1 MSEIS
6 GMELNNAP
14 AHAQVHDFTLHRD
27 AFGKLVF
34 TAANGDLH
42 RGVIPV
48 RAFPIG
54 APDDGIALVG
64 HRGQELAW
72 IERLSDL
79 PAPVRELVAVEL
91 ASREFMPEIKRI
103 VQVSSYAT
111 PCDWSVETSC
121 GDTVF
126 TLKGEEDIRR
136 ILRSSLLIADAHG
149 VHFLVRD
156 MQALDKTSRTILDR
170 FL

>member
-1 MSEIS
+1 MDSAS
-6 GMELNNAP
+6 DLNEAP
-14 AHAQVHDFTLHRD
+14 AHDFTLHRD

-64 HRGQELAW
+64 HHGEELAW
-72 IERLSDL
+72 IERLPDL
-79 PAPVRELVAVEL
+79 PAPVRELVTAEL

-103 VQVSSYAT
+103 VQVSTFAT
-111 PCDWSVETSC
+111 PSDWSVETSC

-136 ILRSSLLIADAHG
+136 ILRSGLLIADIHG

-156 MQALDKTSRTILDR
+156 MQALDKASRKILDR

>member
-1 MSEIS
+1 MSGIETS
-6 GMELNNAP
+6 DASS
-14 AHAQVHDFTLHRD
+14 HDFSLHRD

-34 TAANGDLH
+34 TAANGDMH

-64 HRGQELAW
+64 HHGEELAW
-72 IERLSDL
+72 VERLSDL
-79 PAPVRELVAVEL
+79 PAPVRALVIAEL

-103 VQVSSYAT
+103 AHVSSYAT
-111 PCDWSVETSC
+111 PSDWSVETTC

-136 ILRSSLLIADAHG
+136 ILRSGLLIADIHG

-156 MQALDKTSRTILDR
+156 MQALDKTSRKILDR

>member
-1 MSEIS
+1 MSGICNS
-6 GMELNNAP
+6 ELNSAP
-14 AHAQVHDFTLHRD
+14 AQVHDFTLHRD

-34 TAANGDLH
+34 TAANGDLY

-54 APDDGIALVG
+54 APDDGIAIVG
-64 HRGQELAW
+64 SRGQELAW
-72 IERLSDL
+72 VEQLSDL
-79 PAPVRELVAVEL
+79 SAPVRELVEAEL
-91 ASREFMPEIKRI
+91 TSREFMPEIKRI
-103 VQVSSYAT
+103 VKVSSYST
-111 PCDWSVETSC
+111 PCDWHVETSC

-149 VHFLVRD
+149 VHFLVRE
-156 MQALDKTSRTILDR
+156 MQRLDKISRKILDR

>member
-1 MSEIS
+1 MSGIDINDAADVNGVPS
-6 GMELNNAP
+6 
-14 AHAQVHDFTLHRD
+14 HDFSLHRD

-34 TAANGDLH
+34 TAANGDMH

-64 HRGQELAW
+64 HHGEELAW
-72 IERLSDL
+72 VERLSDL
-79 PAPVRELVAVEL
+79 PAPVRALVTAEL

-103 VQVSSYAT
+103 VDVSSYAT
-111 PCDWSVETSC
+111 PSDWSVETTC

-136 ILRSSLLIADAHG
+136 ILRSGLLIADTHG

-156 MQALDKTSRTILDR
+156 LQALDKTSRKILDR

>member
-1 MSEIS
+1 MSETEMN
-6 GMELNNAP
+6 GAPAP
-14 AHAQVHDFTLHRD
+14 AHPHDFTLHRD
-27 AFGKLVF
+27 TFGKLVF
-34 TAANGDLH
+34 TAANGDLY

-64 HRGQELAW
+64 SRGQELAW
-72 IERLSDL
+72 VERLSDL
-79 PAPVRELVAVEL
+79 SAPVRELVEAEL

-103 VQVSSYAT
+103 AKVSSYST
-111 PCDWSVETSC
+111 PCDWYVETSC

-126 TLKGEEDIRR
+126 SLRGEEDIRR

-156 MQALDKTSRTILDR
+156 IQRLDKTSRKILDR